1 MNIGDRIKHYR
12 KQSGFTQQQLAE
24 ALDVSFQAVS
34 SWECGD
40 YQPSINK
47 LELLSKV
54 LGISTSKLLDN
65 EEEIQGRWEL
75 HDRMFS
81 EEHMYT
87 FIRSAA
93 SAKGLTQTAKVLPL
107 AKKLHSGQTRKGK
120 EAVPYIY
127 HPLMLAC
134 HALALG
140 LDEDDI
146 IATALL
152 HDTVEDCGIEAAEL
166 PVSQQVRTA
175 VELLSFHIDD
185 GENKIQAKERYYQNI
200 SENRLATIVK
210 VLDRCNNISSM
221 AMAFTVEKL
230 IEYIN
235 ETENYVIPVLESM
248 KHNYPECYNA
258 AFILKYQMLSV
269 LESLKRTIL

>member
-1 MNIGDRIKHYR
+1 MNIGDRIKQYR
-12 KQSGFTQQQLAE
+12 KQPGFTQQQLAE
-24 ALDVSFQAVS
+24 VMNVSFQAVS
-34 SWECGD
+34 SWECGEYSPTID
-40 YQPSINK
+40 K
-47 LELLSKV
+47 LEALSKV
-54 LGISTSKLLDN
+54 LGVPTSKLLDN
-65 EEEIQGRWEL
+65 NEVKGGWEL

-93 SAKGLTQTAKVLPL
+93 SSKRLDQTAIALPL
-107 AKKLHSGQTRKGK
+107 AKKLHLGQKRKGK
-120 EAVPYIY
+120 DEIPYIY
-127 HPLMLAC
+127 HPLMVAC
-134 HALALG
+134 QALALG

-152 HDTVEDCGIEAAEL
+152 HDTIEDCGVDSSEL
-166 PVSQQVRTA
+166 PVSESVRIA
-175 VELLSFHIDD
+175 VELLSFHIED
-185 GENKIQAKERYYQNI
+185 GESKIQAKERYYQNI

-221 AMAFTVEKL
+221 AMAFSKEKL

-235 ETENYVIPVLESM
+235 ETENYVFPILECM
-248 KHNYPECYNA
+248 KHYYPECYNA

-269 LESLKRTIL
+269 LENIKRII